1 MVETDDLEVNSPDA
15 TSTSLDLENLK
26 NGDAADTS
34 LLAETEAHLD
44 SSRST
49 SGALVVVEVL
59 GASRLFPSSPDSSGQ
74 LHYRRSNLDIR
85 KAHFSSKDL
94 DPTAPIQPEYFTCI
108 SSVAHVEQSRYFRKR
123 GRGGEWHAVDSP
135 QSDPVIRSAQ
145 PIGGPMCERGEN
157 RGRAMRQRQRQS

>member
-49 SGALVVVEVL
+49 SGALVVVEGHL
-59 GASRLFPSSPDSSGQ
+59 CCSPKCTLFEA
-74 LHYRRSNLDIR
+74 LY
-85 KAHFSSKDL
+85 
-94 DPTAPIQPEYFTCI
+94 
-108 SSVAHVEQSRYFRKR
+108 
-123 GRGGEWHAVDSP
+123 
-135 QSDPVIRSAQ
+135 
-145 PIGGPMCERGEN
+145 
-157 RGRAMRQRQRQS
+157 